1 LLCGGQ
7 VEAEYRSRFVEN
19 KSIIP
24 RFVQLHLRSFTG
36 DDHSKVIFYGRFSFQ
51 LHMNISGKDET
62 QLTAK
67 EEITFQNRTKARLLY
82 AHAITKMEK
91 CENVLS

>member
-1 LLCGGQ
+1 
-7 VEAEYRSRFVEN
+7 
-19 KSIIP
+19 
-24 RFVQLHLRSFTG
+24 
-36 DDHSKVIFYGRFSFQ
+36 
-51 LHMNISGKDET
+51 MNISGKDET